1 MTITHRF
8 ERGEVPTP
16 VDPTQLVTRRRVGD
30 ENGRTVL
37 DAARAGDPEAITTL
51 YRHLQPRLLRILRL
65 DVGDAA
71 DDVASQTWLEVVG
84 ALRRFE
90 GDDEGFRALL
100 FTIAR
105 RRVAD
110 HRRTQRRRPAT
121 PTEPARLHDH
131 LEAPDDIEHWVLS
144 HLAADDAIARI
155 VSILPHDQ
163 AEVVLLRIVADLPVE
178 HVAEILGRAPGT
190 VRVQQHRAL
199 KRLATALGG
208 NTSSPSGD
216 EDGR

>member
-1 MTITHRF
+1 
-8 ERGEVPTP
+8 VPTP
-16 VDPTQLVTRRRVGD
+16 VDPTQLVTRRLRVD
-30 ENGRTVL
+30 AEDGRTVL
-37 DAARAGDPEAITTL
+37 AAARAGDPEAITTL
-51 YRHLQPRLLRILRL
+51 YRHLQPRLLRILRV

-71 DDVASQTWLEVVG
+71 DDVASQAWLEVVG

-90 GDDEGFRALL
+90 GDLDGFRALL

-121 PTEPARLHDH
+121 PTEPATLHDH
-131 LEAPDDIEHWVLS
+131 VEAPDDIEHWVLS

-155 VSILPHDQ
+155 VSILPRDQ

-178 HVAEILGRAPGT
+178 HVAEVLGRAPGT
-190 VRVQQHRAL
+190 IRVQQHRAL

-208 NTSSPSGD
+208 NASSRSGD
-216 EDGR
+216 EDER